1 MPDSWH
7 VPQNP
12 WYKALA
18 APPDWSCEE
27 AGKHSRESSI
37 AAEVRFIIARDY
49 IETAIQEHATV
60 SDTSIGAMIPG
71 ILTSLC
77 TLFGLATFFVAS
89 RKNGSARYAGLLD
102 QMRDPFFA
110 FDHSGRVT
118 SWNRG
123 AVQATGFTREEV
135 LGRPFEQLLAPDSVA
150 DGQRAF
156 DSFFRQGPQERQCDL
171 CLRARDGRKVALKVS
186 AHRLET
192 EDGPEVACFARESSG
207 GGSKNHFLANVSHE
221 IRTPLHGVIGMNRL
235 LLESELSE
243 EQREW
248 AEAVQTSAE
257 ALLDLV
263 NDLLDMSKI
272 ESGKLAI
279 DEHPFDLPATM
290 SQCAQVVSPRA
301 SEQELHLELEY
312 PENAPRRFIGDQMRI
327 RQILLNFLSNAV
339 KFTPPAG
346 TVRLFASVQR
356 STTAEPEVCRVRLS
370 VSDTGIGIAPEARE
384 RIFEKFLQAD
394 STITRQFGGTG
405 LGLSICRELSALIG
419 GAVGLES
426 QEGKGSTFWLDLE
439 LKVESTPAAAS
450 ALRDVTAC
458 PNSQRRILLVED
470 NKVNQRLLT
479 RMLETRHCE
488 VTIAENGREAIERAC
503 SGSYD
508 LIFMDCQMPVLDGY
522 RASAEIRGLENGSR
536 TPIVALTAN
545 NSAGDRETCFAAGM
559 DDFLSK
565 PILRDELDEMLRRW
579 LGPVPAAK

>member
-1 MPDSWH
+1 
-7 VPQNP
+7 
-12 WYKALA
+12 
-18 APPDWSCEE
+18 
-27 AGKHSRESSI
+27 
-37 AAEVRFIIARDY
+37 
-49 IETAIQEHATV
+49 
-60 SDTSIGAMIPG
+60 MIPG
-71 ILTSLC
+71 ILISLC
-77 TLFGLATFFVAS
+77 TLFGLATFLIAS
-89 RKNGSARYAGLLD
+89 RRNGFVRYEGLLE

-123 AVQATGFTREEV
+123 AAQAMGYTSEEV
-135 LGRPFEQLLAPDSVA
+135 LGRPFEQLLSPDSVA
-150 DGQRAF
+150 AWRQALEGFA
-156 DSFFRQGPQERQCDL
+156 RQGVQEARWDATL
-171 CLRARDGRKVALKVS
+171 LARDGRKVAMQIS
-186 AHRLET
+186 AHCLET
-192 EDGPEVACFARESSG
+192 ADGLEIACFARENSG

-221 IRTPLHGVIGMNRL
+221 IRTPLNGVVGMNRL

-248 AEAVQTSAE
+248 AEAVQMSAE

-263 NDLLDMSKI
+263 NDLLDISKI

-290 SQCAQVVSPRA
+290 SQCAHVVSPRA
-301 SEQELHLELEY
+301 SQQELHLELSY
-312 PENAPRRFIGDQMRI
+312 PEDAPRRFIGDQMRI

-346 TVRLFASVQR
+346 TVRLFASVR
-356 STTAEPEVCRVRLS
+356 RLAEDPETCRVRLS

-384 RIFEKFLQAD
+384 RIFEKFSQAD
-394 STITRQFGGTG
+394 SSITRQFGGTG

-426 QEGKGSTFWLDLE
+426 QEGRGSTFWLDLG
-439 LKVESTPAAAS
+439 LKIESTPPAALPFGDAAA
-450 ALRDVTAC
+450 RG
-458 PNSQRRILLVED
+458 NSRRRILLVED

-488 VTIAENGREAIERAC
+488 VTIAENGCEAVERAC

-522 RASAEIRGLENGSR
+522 RASAKIRSLENGSR
-536 TPIVALTAN
+536 TPIIALTAN
-545 NSAGDRETCFAAGM
+545 NSTEDRETCFAAGM

-565 PILRDELDEMLRRW
+565 PILRDELDQMLQRW
-579 LGPVPAAK
+579 LGPVPAAQ

>member
-1 MPDSWH
+1 
-7 VPQNP
+7 
-12 WYKALA
+12 
-18 APPDWSCEE
+18 
-27 AGKHSRESSI
+27 
-37 AAEVRFIIARDY
+37 
-49 IETAIQEHATV
+49 
-60 SDTSIGAMIPG
+60 MIPG

-77 TLFGLATFFVAS
+77 SLFGLATFFVAS
-89 RKNGSARYAGLLD
+89 RRNGRVHYDGLLE
-102 QMRDPFFA
+102 QARDPFFA
-110 FDHSGRVT
+110 FDHRGRVT
-118 SWNRG
+118 FWNRG
-123 AVQATGFTREEV
+123 AMQAIGYTSEEV
-135 LGRPFEQLLAPDSVA
+135 LGRPFEQLLSPDSVA
-150 DGQRAF
+150 AWQLAF
-156 DSFFRQGPQERQCDL
+156 EGFFRQGLQEGQCDA
-171 CLRARDGRKVALKVS
+171 CLLARDGRKIALKVS
-186 AHRLET
+186 GHRLET
-192 EDGPEVACFARESSG
+192 ENGPEVACFAHENSG
-207 GGSKNHFLANVSHE
+207 GGSRHHFLANISHE
-221 IRTPLHGVIGMNRL
+221 IRTPLHGVVGMNRL

-248 AEAVQTSAE
+248 AEAVQMSAE

-301 SEQELHLELEY
+301 AEQELHLELDY
-312 PENAPRRFIGDQMRI
+312 PQDAPRRFIGDQMRI

-346 TVRLFASVQR
+346 RVRLCASVQR
-356 STTAEPEVCRVRLS
+356 SPADPDTCRVRLS

-384 RIFEKFLQAD
+384 RIFEKFSQAD

-439 LKVESTPAAAS
+439 LKVESTPEAEPPLRELTAS
-450 ALRDVTAC
+450 G
-458 PNSQRRILLVED
+458 NSQRRILLVED

-479 RMLETRHCE
+479 RMLETRHCQ

-522 RASAEIRGLENGSR
+522 RASAEIRSLENGSR

-565 PILRDELDEMLRRW
+565 PILRDELDQMLQRW